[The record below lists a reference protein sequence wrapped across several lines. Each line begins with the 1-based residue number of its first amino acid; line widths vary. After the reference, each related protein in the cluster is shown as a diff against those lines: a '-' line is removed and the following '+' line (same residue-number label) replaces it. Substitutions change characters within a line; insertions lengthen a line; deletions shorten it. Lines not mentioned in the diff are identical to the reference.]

1 MQSNNLLTLQNLML
15 KLRNELSEEI
25 STPEGNLQIQI
36 DGNFQFS
43 HLKIKENN
51 SKEYLE
57 NEIPQ
62 LLNLAFQK
70 MGERIKIEFELLS
83 AKQHLN

>member
-1 MQSNNLLTLQNLML
+1 
-15 KLRNELSEEI
+15 
-25 STPEGNLQIQI
+25 
-36 DGNFQFS
+36 
-43 HLKIKENN
+43 LKIKENN

-70 MGERIKIEFELLS
+70 MGDRVKIEFELLS